1 MDKDLLN
8 KLLPYCG
15 YEFKAT
21 EGYEIYDVCLSSSG
35 KKHKSIKHLIHS
47 GREGWTWKPILFSP
61 DCLTKEIETEH
72 GKEIPMIEM
81 AKIAYESFKLSSTSI
96 KEISLN
102 DRGDVRL
109 MNNNSV
115 IYIFRCHIFYPWF
128 IFEVETRHIPFNPL
142 PILDYLYSRHIAFNL
157 RPEEYVSVESLKNN
171 PYAKNNV
178 R

>member
-8 KLLPYCG
+8 KLLPYFG
-15 YEFKAT
+15 HGLKAIYE
-21 EGYEIYDVCLSSSG
+21 EDVKDVFVFSSG
-35 KKHKSIKHLIHS
+35 TNSINAERLMECHY
-47 GREGWTWKPILFSP
+47 KPILFP
-61 DCLTKEIETEH
+61 YYCLIKEIETEH

-157 RPEEYVSVESLKNN
+157 RPEEYVSVESLKKN
-171 PYAKNNV
+171 PYAKDNV
-178 R
+178 Q